1 VGETYPSEKSWSEFV
16 SWDVL
21 NFPIYAK
28 NKTNVPNH
36 QPDINVYHYL
46 YASGLNIG
54 KSLVLVLGAGLLKSE
69 VNSLSLTVSASWMC

>member
-28 NKTNVPNH
+28 NKTNVPN
-36 QPDINVYHYL
+36 QPGLVAVY
-46 YASGLNIG
+46 ITFRI
-54 KSLVLVLGAGLLKSE
+54 VMGAPPAPPGGIIFFPWQLLP
-69 VNSLSLTVSASWMC
+69 L